1 MWYSKYCANYFDLL
15 SECKKKTIS
24 HHEKTKKIIDL
35 TIKTLQKLKSL
46 VLENGFTTKE
56 EEILFFKL
64 LKPRIFSQL
73 IYYKKV
79 KEIEETL
86 SCIGFIKEREKYLS
100 NELHILGLFYQKN
113 RDFCDYMHNDQSYL
127 DDKYFVR
134 NTSPS
139 HIFDDSF
146 LSILD
151 NEFSTSYDY
160 KAASLLAFDSLKIY
174 LNNKIENIYKKEN
187 TSHNIDASLPKLKW
201 TGSKIALIE
210 LIYALQASGYID
222 NGQAGISDLKTE
234 FENMFDI
241 ELGDCYRH
249 FSEIKIRHQATKFID
264 YLAKCLN
271 DKVNS

>member
-1 MWYSKYCANYFDLL
+1 MCYSDYCAYYFALL
-15 SECKKKTIS
+15 SDIKKEAVSKN
-24 HHEKTKKIIDL
+24 EKAKKIIPL

-46 VLENGFTTKE
+46 VLKNGFDTKE
-56 EEILFFKL
+56 EEILFFKV
-64 LKPRIFSQL
+64 LKPKVFSQL
-73 IYYKKV
+73 IYYDKI
-79 KEIEETL
+79 KEVEETL
-86 SCIGFIKEREKYLS
+86 SCLGYTKDKKKYLS
-100 NELHILGLFYQKN
+100 NELHLLGLFYQRD
-113 RDFCDYMHNDQSYL
+113 RDFCDYMNNNLSYL

-134 NTSPS
+134 NVSQS
-139 HIFDDSF
+139 QLFDDSF
-146 LSILD
+146 LSIID
-151 NEFSTSYDY
+151 SDFSTYYDY

-187 TSHNIDASLPKLKW
+187 TSYNIDASLPKLKW

-222 NGQAGISDLKTE
+222 NGEAGINNLKNV

-264 YLAKCLN
+264 YLSKCLN